1 MINIGS
7 GNIQAIKVGTDDY
20 IKAYQGSTLVWSAEN
35 PVTALTCYYHVTQ
48 TGTTTIGNA
57 ITSGTSTMIVDGVS
71 VPASTTFNFTTTG
84 NHVVEWVD
92 VISSLPM
99 NAFAG
104 VTALT
109 EVEFPE
115 TVHQINYYA
124 FSGCT
129 NLVSADMTVCT
140 SLAIN
145 AGAFW
150 DCALLREIQLGPV
163 SRIHDDLFNGCVGVS
178 SEVLI
183 IPETVSSIGN
193 RSFQNLGC
201 NGHIGINLTFPSG
214 ITSVGHMAF
223 ENSRVTYFGLN
234 DGLLTIGNYAF
245 ARTGPPD
252 MDIPASVTSIGTGA
266 FEDVSCQSVR
276 FLGTTPP
283 TFGDDVFQYAP
294 LFDGIRVPEASIEAY
309 KAALPQ
315 YVDKIVG
322 Y

>member
-20 IKAYQGSTLVWSAEN
+20 IKAYQGMTLVWSKVN
-35 PVTALTCYYHVTQ
+35 PVTAITCHYNVTQ

-57 ITSGTSTMIVDGVS
+57 ITSKTNTMVVDGVS

-115 TVHQINYYA
+115 TMTFMEYYV

-129 NLVSADMTVCT
+129 NLVSADMTVCH
-140 SLAIN
+140 SLSIN
-145 AGAFW
+145 AGAFS
-150 DCALLREIQLGPV
+150 DCSSLSEIQLGPV
-163 SRIHDDLFNGCVGVS
+163 NMIRDDVFSGCVGVS
-178 SEVLI
+178 APVLV
-183 IPETVSSIGN
+183 IPSTVTSIGT
-193 RSFQNLGC
+193 RAFQNLG
-201 NGHIGINLTFPSG
+201 NNTSVEIQVELPSG

-223 ENSRVTYFGLN
+223 ENAHITYIGLN
-234 DGLLTIGNYAF
+234 DGLQTIGNYTF
-245 ARTGPPD
+245 ARTSPVD
-252 MDIPASVTSIGTGA
+252 VEIPASVTSIGAGA
-266 FEDVSCQSVR
+266 FEDISAYQVKFR
-276 FLGTTPP
+276 GTTPP
-283 TFGDDVFQYAP
+283 TFGSDVFQYAP
-294 LFDGIRVPEASIEAY
+294 LPGGILVPSASVAAY
-309 KAALPQ
+309 KAALPN
-315 YVDKIVG
+315 YADKIVG